1 MQLLRDRTYVSDHPY
16 QLMDDADDL
25 PDIPLGRVPARS
37 NAEALIALDKV
48 RRYEACQGEPH
59 TRGSSRVT
67 YVAGE
72 GHYGLMDSVLES
84 MFKVMVDQLVPA
96 AFDVSMTYAKATSPY
111 CPPPSQLSDTVLTR
125 LGEGCVLFN
134 YVGHGFERGFD
145 SLNWRGTSIPIL
157 TVADVSQLGRNAL
170 ADAALPIA
178 LLTCCSTGWFDLPNG
193 AHSLA
198 EAMLFNTRGP
208 VAVIAGSR
216 VTHPYA
222 NIIVQKDVTTLML
235 RDRTPT
241 VGMVDLLAMRSIVEL
256 DEEDR
261 QIDALAA
268 PIALTGRWN
277 TSLNDLRRMHLRLY
291 NLLGD
296 PATRIN
302 LPSEIAI
309 DVAVLGSRLTA
320 DVPGMVKGAAQI
332 SVELPRTSP
341 TRASEFQQVVDG
353 NDPDLESKAACNY
366 PLANNRVLAHTTAAV
381 VDGRLDVTFAN
392 LDEITGNVIIRIEA
406 RGQDASGRNC
416 TAIGAVS
423 HGAVEMRPGLHTP

>member
-1 MQLLRDRTYVSDHPY
+1 
-16 QLMDDADDL
+16 
-25 PDIPLGRVPARS
+25 
-37 NAEALIALDKV
+37 
-48 RRYEACQGEPH
+48 
-59 TRGSSRVT
+59 
-67 YVAGE
+67 
-72 GHYGLMDSVLES
+72 
-84 MFKVMVDQLVPA
+84 
-96 AFDVSMTYAKATSPY
+96 
-111 CPPPSQLSDTVLTR
+111 
-125 LGEGCVLFN
+125 
-134 YVGHGFERGFD
+134 
-145 SLNWRGTSIPIL
+145 
-157 TVADVSQLGRNAL
+157 
-170 ADAALPIA
+170 
-178 LLTCCSTGWFDLPNG
+178 
-193 AHSLA
+193 
-198 EAMLFNTRGP
+198 
-208 VAVIAGSR
+208 
-216 VTHPYA
+216 
-222 NIIVQKDVTTLML
+222 
-235 RDRTPT
+235 
-241 VGMVDLLAMRSIVEL
+241 MVDLLAMRSIVEL

-353 NDPDLESKAACNY
+353 NDPDLESKAAWNY